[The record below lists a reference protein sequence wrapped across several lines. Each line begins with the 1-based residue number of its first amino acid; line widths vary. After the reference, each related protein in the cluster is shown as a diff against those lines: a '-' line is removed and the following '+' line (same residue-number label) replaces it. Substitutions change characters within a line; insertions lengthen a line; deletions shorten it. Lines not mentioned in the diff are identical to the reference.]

1 MINEREEMA
10 VRQTAG
16 PGARRM
22 RSWILVVAVW
32 IGAALPASAQRA
44 VGPPEGAATAAP
56 SKRVCVDA
64 EVDGVRALSYDCLSQ
79 QLAPASVAGGASA
92 ANPTQALATGPSNRT
107 GTFNYSAESI
117 RFGSNWGK
125 SVTPQRPQPPQ
136 AVPLPR

>member
-1 MINEREEMA
+1 
-10 VRQTAG
+10 
-16 PGARRM
+16 M
-22 RSWILVVAVW
+22 RGWALGVTVW
-32 IGAALPASAQRA
+32 IGVVLPVSAQPV
-44 VGPPEGAATAAP
+44 VGGAGGAAAGSAAGP

-79 QLAPASVAGGASA
+79 QLAPTPVAGGPAAPNSA
-92 ANPTQALATGPSNRT
+92 EALATGPSNRT

-136 AVPLPR
+136 VVPLSR